1 MTLAIFL
8 IVFQYISLNSVD
20 KITDYDLQYDLY
32 MISYLCISFIMSIGW
47 FKSIEY
53 KKLLLKSVVF
63 FEVLFI
69 ATEIISWCLAFYGV
83 SGYFAVVRA
92 LGLTAWLY
100 YIFYRHFTRPEIE
113 LNNKDI
119 FAVRTVPDDF
129 QGLVLSLINPYPLA
143 GYGLMYKN
151 NFYHF
156 HHGKMV
162 KSDVRLLKAK
172 KDKFIILKS
181 REYDPKIIKEIDNL
195 VGSKWSLTNNCWT
208 RIRPLLK

>member
-8 IVFQYISLNSVD
+8 IIFQYFFLSLVD
-20 KITDYDLQYDLY
+20 KVADYDLQYNLY
-32 MISYLCISFIMSIGW
+32 MLFYMSVAFGVSLGW
-47 FKSIEY
+47 FRSIDY
-53 KKLLLKSVVF
+53 KKLLAKSVVLF
-63 FEVLFI
+63 QVLFL
-69 ATEIISWCLAFYGV
+69 ATEIISWGLSFYGV
-83 SGYFAVVRA
+83 SGYFAIVRA
-92 LGLTAWLY
+92 LGLTAWFY
-100 YIFYRHFTRPEIE
+100 YILYRKFSRPKIE